1 VIRPAVLCCAVDASL
16 LRVWCVV
23 GARSSKV
30 SAIVARSRLRPSG
43 MVAPAPGSIQVHI
56 HRSDGCSR
64 HGRAKL
70 SRTETQYLEGIF
82 RGIAEWQQ
90 GGNML
95 PLCCLLVATLL
106 PLLFVEARREVTKP
120 ATRCCFHGIH
130 LPATAQL
137 ALTRSVPVVATFLAD
152 FDPSRI

>member
-1 VIRPAVLCCAVDASL
+1 MAAICGAAVV
-16 LRVWCVV
+16 RFWCVV
-23 GARSSKV
+23 GARFSTMSG
-30 SAIVARSRLRPSG
+30 IVGAQQIVPFRDGRSESWIDPVCGNAVMEVLG
-43 MVAPAPGSIQVHI
+43 TVELE
-56 HRSDGCSR
+56 
-64 HGRAKL
+64 L

-106 PLLFVEARREVTKP
+106 PLLFVSPRREATKP
-120 ATRCCFHGIH
+120 ATRFCFHGIH

-137 ALTRSVPVVATFLAD
+137 APTQSVPVVATFLAG
-152 FDPSRI
+152 FDPGRI